1 MTFNDVV
8 TRRRQ
13 NQVESEQPKSGLAYP
28 LSPEETQD
36 SSRPL
41 SSTTGRHPSDGA
53 FSEVS
58 QHRTSITSTG
68 STIPPV
74 NSAVGTAYTNM
85 MPTVSETGFQP
96 GAFNGTS
103 PMSSNSYSQHTVDGM
118 SGRRTSDVHTPAG
131 DDEVYLEHLWRGPH
145 CDASAGVPLFQSL
158 TDAPSTQDRPD
169 MGSFGVYSRFI
180 HGTDPASGAETG
192 APGIPVFL
200 QSLLNPS

>member
-13 NQVESEQPKSGLAYP
+13 NQVESEQTKSTLACS
-28 LSPEETQD
+28 LSPEETQG
-36 SSRPL
+36 SSRTF
-41 SSTTGRHPSDGA
+41 SNSTGRHLSDGA
-53 FSEVS
+53 FSDVS
-58 QHRTSITSTG
+58 RQRTSIASAG
-68 STIPPV
+68 STIAPV
-74 NSAVGTAYTNM
+74 NTAHGTAYTNM
-85 MPTVSETGFQP
+85 IPTVSETGFQP

-103 PMSSNSYSQHTVDGM
+103 PMSSNSYSQHTVDGL

-131 DDEVYLEHLWRGPH
+131 DDEVHLEQLWRGPH

-158 TDAPSTQDRPD
+158 GDASSATDRPD

-180 HGTDPASGAETG
+180 HGTDPASDAGTG
-192 APGIPVFL
+192 GPGIPLFL